1 MTPQIL
7 TKCLEEKIFGILEK
21 YLSRSLSTFLLVTYD
36 LDGALVAV
44 WQGLLTD
51 VDLSPS

>member
-21 YLSRSLSTFLLVTYD
+21 YLSMITYD